1 MYNRFVTSDII
12 AELGRGVLSAHDLR
26 ERLGVSPSTLM
37 RLVREAGPKILRI
50 GRGRATQYGL
60 RQTWPN
66 LEGPRFPLFRISESG
81 AAVSAGELITLTA
94 HQTAWMP
101 VGTVVGGLPA
111 ELADARPSG
120 FLGRHFAAV
129 HADLRLPP
137 RLSDWS
143 DHHILLAMSRRGE
156 DLPGNL
162 IVGEESFARWQG
174 IEFVSRRR
182 DDYPALAQATI
193 AGRPPGSSAGGE
205 RPKFGALVGNQ
216 HMLVKFAG
224 RGGIGDMAAR
234 RWCELLT
241 LEGIGLQVVA
251 SHGIPAAH
259 TNVIETPD
267 CWFLE
272 SERFDRLGT
281 RGRIAVLSLAAVHD
295 DLADSWARAAVS
307 LREARRLSDED
318 ARGLCWLDAFGALIA
333 NTDRHQSNILFFA
346 EGSRLR
352 LAPAFDQVSMLYAPT
367 GDGQVPPREFMLP
380 LATANTLDVWDDARD
395 AARQLWTQASEAMR
409 LSDEARLFCA
419 SNMKLFGEQAVGLVE
434 LDDIC
439 VSSGG

>member
-1 MYNRFVTSDII
+1 MTRDAV
-12 AELGRGVLSAHDLR
+12 AELDRGVLSAPDLR
-26 ERLGVSPSTLM
+26 ERLGVSASTLM
-37 RLVREAGPKILRI
+37 RAVREAGTEILRI

-81 AAVSAGELITLTA
+81 AAVSAGELITLAA

-101 VGTVVGGLPA
+101 VGTVADGLPA
-111 ELADARPSG
+111 ELADGRPSG
-120 FLGRHFAAV
+120 FLGRHFATV

-162 IVGEESFARWQG
+162 IVGEESFARWQQ
-174 IEFVSRRR
+174 IKLVSTGR
-182 DDYPALAQATI
+182 DNYPTLAQATI
-193 AGRPPGSSAGGE
+193 AGHPPGSSAGGE
-205 RPKFGALVGNQ
+205 RPKFGVLVGNQ

-224 RGGIGDMAAR
+224 RGGVGDMAAR
-234 RWCELLT
+234 RWCDLLI
-241 LEGIGLQVVA
+241 LEGIALQVVA
-251 SHGIPAAH
+251 SQGISAAH

-267 CWFLE
+267 YWFLE
-272 SERFDRLGT
+272 SERFDRLGV
-281 RGRIAVLSLAAVHD
+281 RGRTAVISLAAVHD
-295 DLADSWARAAVS
+295 NLADSWARAAVA
-307 LREARRLSDED
+307 LKEAGRLSVED
-318 ARGLCWLDAFGALIA
+318 ARRLCWLDAFGALIA
-333 NTDRHQSNILFFA
+333 NTDRHQYNILFFA

-380 LATANTLDVWDDARD
+380 HATANTLDVWEYARD
-395 AARQLWTQASEAMR
+395 AARQFWTEGSEDMR
-409 LSDEARLFCA
+409 LSGDARLICA
-419 SNMKLFGEQAVGLVE
+419 NNLKLFA
-434 LDDIC
+434 I
-439 VSSGG
+439 

>member
-1 MYNRFVTSDII
+1 MVYNRFMTRDAV
-12 AELGRGVLSAHDLR
+12 AELNRGVLSAPDLR
-26 ERLGVSPSTLM
+26 ERLGVSASTLM
-37 RLVREAGPKILRI
+37 RAVREAGTEILRI

-81 AAVSAGELITLTA
+81 AAVSAGELITLAA

-101 VGTVVGGLPA
+101 VGTVADGLPA
-111 ELADARPSG
+111 ELADGRPSG
-120 FLGRHFAAV
+120 FLGRHFATV

-162 IVGEESFARWQG
+162 IVGEESFARWQQIKLASTG
-174 IEFVSRRR
+174 R
-182 DDYPALAQATI
+182 DNYPALAQATI
-193 AGRPPGSSAGGE
+193 AGHPPGSSAGGE
-205 RPKFGALVGNQ
+205 RPKFGVLVGNQ

-224 RGGIGDMAAR
+224 RGGVGDMAAR
-234 RWCELLT
+234 RWCDLLI
-241 LEGIGLQVVA
+241 LEGIALQVVA
-251 SHGIPAAH
+251 SQGIPAAH

-267 CWFLE
+267 YWFLE
-272 SERFDRLGT
+272 SKRFDRLGV
-281 RGRIAVLSLAAVHD
+281 RGRTAVISLAAVHD
-295 DLADSWARAAVS
+295 NLADSWARAAVA
-307 LREARRLSDED
+307 LKEAGRLSVED
-318 ARGLCWLDAFGALIA
+318 ARRLCWLDAFGALIA
-333 NTDRHQSNILFFA
+333 NTDRHQYNMLFFA

-380 LATANTLDVWDDARD
+380 HATANTLDVWEYARD
-395 AARQLWTQASEAMR
+395 AARQFWTEGSEDMR
-409 LSDEARLFCA
+409 LSGDARLICA
-419 SNMKLFGEQAVGLVE
+419 NNLKLFA
-434 LDDIC
+434 I
-439 VSSGG
+439 

>member
-1 MYNRFVTSDII
+1 MYNRFMTRDAV
-12 AELGRGVLSAHDLR
+12 AKLQRGVLSAPDLR
-26 ERLGVSPSTLM
+26 ERLGVSASTLM
-37 RLVREAGPKILRI
+37 RAVREAGTEILRI

-81 AAVSAGELITLTA
+81 AAVSAGELITLAA

-101 VGTVVGGLPA
+101 VGTVADGLPA

-120 FLGRHFAAV
+120 FLGRHFATV

-162 IVGEESFARWQG
+162 IVGEESFARWQQ
-174 IEFVSRRR
+174 IELVSTGR
-182 DDYPALAQATI
+182 DNYPTLAQATI
-193 AGRPPGSSAGGE
+193 AGHPPGSSAGGE
-205 RPKFGALVGNQ
+205 RPKFGVLVGNQ

-224 RGGIGDMAAR
+224 RGGVGDMAAR
-234 RWCELLT
+234 RWCDLLI
-241 LEGIGLQVVA
+241 LEGIALQVVA
-251 SHGIPAAH
+251 SQGIPAAN
-259 TNVIETPD
+259 TSVIETPD
-267 CWFLE
+267 YWFLE
-272 SERFDRLGT
+272 SERFDRLGV
-281 RGRIAVLSLAAVHD
+281 RGRTAVISLAAVHD
-295 DLADSWARAAVS
+295 NLADSWARAAAA
-307 LREARRLSDED
+307 LKEAGRLSVED
-318 ARGLCWLDAFGALIA
+318 AGRLCWLDAFGALIA
-333 NTDRHQSNILFFA
+333 NTDRHQYNILFFA

-380 LATANTLDVWDDARD
+380 HATADTLDVWEHARD
-395 AARQLWTQASEAMR
+395 AARQFWREGSEDIR
-409 LSDEARLFCA
+409 LSGDARLFCA
-419 SNMKLFGEQAVGLVE
+419 NNLKLFA
-434 LDDIC
+434 I
-439 VSSGG
+439 

>member
-1 MYNRFVTSDII
+1 MVYNRFMPRDAV
-12 AELGRGVLSAHDLR
+12 AELDRGVLSAPDLR
-26 ERLGVSPSTLM
+26 ERLGVSASTLM
-37 RLVREAGPKILRI
+37 RAVREAGTEILRI

-81 AAVSAGELITLTA
+81 AAVSAGELITLAA

-101 VGTVVGGLPA
+101 VGTVADGLPA
-111 ELADARPSG
+111 ELADSRPSG
-120 FLGRHFAAV
+120 FLGRHFATV

-162 IVGEESFARWQG
+162 IVGEESFARWQQ
-174 IEFVSRRR
+174 IELVSTGR
-182 DDYPALAQATI
+182 DNYPTLAQATI
-193 AGRPPGSSAGGE
+193 AGHPPGSSAGGE
-205 RPKFGALVGNQ
+205 RPKFGVLVGNQ

-224 RGGIGDMAAR
+224 RGGVGDMAAR
-234 RWCELLT
+234 RWCDLLI
-241 LEGIGLQVVA
+241 LEGIALQVVA
-251 SHGIPAAH
+251 SLGIPAAH

-267 CWFLE
+267 YWFLE
-272 SERFDRLGT
+272 SKRFDRLGV
-281 RGRIAVLSLAAVHD
+281 RGRTAVISLAAVHD
-295 DLADSWARAAVS
+295 NLADSWARAAVA
-307 LREARRLSDED
+307 LKEAGRLSVED
-318 ARGLCWLDAFGALIA
+318 ARRLCWLDAFGALIA
-333 NTDRHQSNILFFA
+333 NTDRHQYNILFFA

-380 LATANTLDVWDDARD
+380 HATADTLDVWEHARD
-395 AARQLWTQASEAMR
+395 AARRFWTEGSEDMR
-409 LSDEARLFCA
+409 LSGDARLFCA
-419 SNMKLFGEQAVGLVE
+419 NNLKLFA
-434 LDDIC
+434 I
-439 VSSGG
+439 